1 MTMRK
6 TTYVMLAAAMFCG
19 TALIQSCSEDDEE
32 EMEFIADN
40 STFAGFESWSL
51 DFQAE
56 GADPALAA
64 MAHGGNDSTV
74 TRRVYYKDGQAP
86 VNGAYPKGTV
96 IVKRSTSPGGLDEVT
111 AMVKRGGDFNSGNN
125 GWEWFML
132 MPDGSIAEMEGMP
145 ARGAN
150 LMNGMCGGCHAG
162 ANTDYVF
169 SKS

>member
-1 MTMRK
+1 MRK
-6 TTYVMLAAAMFCG
+6 TTYVLLAAAMFCG
-19 TALIQSCSEDDEE
+19 TALIQSCSDDED
-32 EMEFIADN
+32 EMEFVAD
-40 STFAGFESWSL
+40 SGTFAGFESWSL
-51 DFQAE
+51 DFEAD
-56 GADPALAA
+56 GADPALG
-64 MAHGGNDSTV
+64 MAHGGNDETV
-74 TRRVYYKDGQAP
+74 NRKVYFKNGQNP
-86 VNGAYPKGTV
+86 VNGEYPKGTV

-111 AMVKRGGDFNSGNN
+111 AMVKRGGDFNSANN

-162 ANTDYVF
+162 AANQDYVF